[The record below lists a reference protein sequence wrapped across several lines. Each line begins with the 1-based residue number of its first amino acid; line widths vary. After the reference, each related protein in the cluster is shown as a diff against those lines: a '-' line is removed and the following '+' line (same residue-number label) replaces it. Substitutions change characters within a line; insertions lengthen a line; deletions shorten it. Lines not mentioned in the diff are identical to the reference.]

1 MYEAPVSHRAAS
13 LPAPGLPMA
22 STSTRVSSGHANIDI
37 ASMSVTSSFLL
48 HLTFRR
54 VPPQSI
60 GDIGRNA
67 VVATFP
73 EIDRHPSS
81 EL

>member
-1 MYEAPVSHRAAS
+1 MYESPENHRAAS
-13 LPAPGLPMA
+13 LHAPALTAA
-22 STSTRVSSGHANIDI
+22 SASTRVSSGHANIDI

-73 EIDRHPSS
+73 EIDRHQSS